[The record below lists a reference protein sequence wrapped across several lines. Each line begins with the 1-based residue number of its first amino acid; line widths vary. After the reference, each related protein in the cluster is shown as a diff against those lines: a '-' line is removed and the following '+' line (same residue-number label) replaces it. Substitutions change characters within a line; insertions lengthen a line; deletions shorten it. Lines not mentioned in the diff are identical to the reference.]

1 MSVALTVQR
10 DVSLLGRHTLG
21 TPAKAAFFVEADSQD
36 TLVKALDFAQQ
47 RDLDVAILGGGSNSV
62 FAGDYPGL
70 VIALTM
76 TGLECQAEG
85 EDRVLQVA
93 AGENWD
99 QLVRY
104 SLSQNWF
111 GLENLI
117 AIPGSVGAAPI
128 QNIGAYGVEVAR
140 FIDWVGGWDRLND
153 CARRLTAEECRF
165 AYRDSIFKG
174 ELRDRFIITE
184 VGLRLSTQ
192 ARVECNY
199 PALQDALKGMEQPS
213 PQQVAEAVEAV
224 RRSKLPD
231 VDHEPNVGSFFK
243 NPIVDSATAKRLLSQ
258 HSELAHWPMAGGRV
272 KLAAAWLVDRA
283 GWRGHRQGGV
293 GVHPK
298 QAIVL
303 VNYQSVDGSE
313 VLSLAAAI
321 QADVQER
328 YGVILEIE
336 PRVYRGH
343 AA

>member
-1 MSVALTVQR
+1 MSDALTLQR
-10 DVSLLGRHTLG
+10 DVSLLGRHTLA
-21 TPAKAAFFVEADSQD
+21 TPVSAAYFVEADSNQV
-36 TLVKALDFAQQ
+36 LVDALDYAQEKG
-47 RDLDVAILGGGSNSV
+47 LEVAILGGGSNSV

-76 TGLECQAEG
+76 TGLDCQADG
-85 EDRVLQVA
+85 KDRLLRVA

-99 QLVRY
+99 QLVRH
-104 SLSQNWF
+104 SVSNGWF

-140 FIDWVGGWDRLND
+140 FIDWVRGWDRHSR
-153 CARRLTAEECRF
+153 CERRLTADECRF

-184 VGLRLSTQ
+184 VALRLSTDAQ
-192 ARVECNY
+192 VECSY
-199 PALQDALKGMEQPS
+199 PALQTELAGIDQPT
-213 PQQVAEAVEAV
+213 PQQVADAVEKV

-231 VDHEPNVGSFFK
+231 VRQQPNVGSFFK
-243 NPIVDSATAKRLLSQ
+243 NPIVDQATAKGLLSQ
-258 HSELAHWPMAGGRV
+258 HPELAHWPMADGKV

-283 GWRGHRQGGV
+283 GWRGYRQGAV

-303 VNYQSVDGSE
+303 VNYDGADGSE

-321 QADVQER
+321 QADVQQR
-328 YGVILEIE
+328 YGVKLEIE
-336 PRVYRGH
+336 PRVYPGN